1 MRSLRIVLLLAGK
14 HLRILSRMRAI
25 LLVIFLPGI
34 VLYSIFTAIF
44 SGPAGRPFKV
54 AVVDLD
60 ETPQS
65 RQLIEMLEE
74 NNVKVIRRAGGA
86 PDSPLLSVEQ
96 ARESI
101 RQDGKFRVALV
112 IPEGYGDA
120 PNVLSGER
128 HEGVEIH
135 FDETQRMEAQIV
147 MGMVQM
153 AGGRAMF
160 EEFGSALLPGI
171 SSASTQPEDSEH
183 PKGLIRINERSV
195 AINRMQI
202 AAKHTFL
209 AGIVPMFLLFA
220 TTGAARTLL
229 EELQSGEL
237 RRLLAAPITPT
248 HILLG
253 QQLSSFVLAMVQ
265 CYVMYLYAWLVH
277 GVAIWN
283 IPFGLLLITIATS
296 MATTGFGMAM
306 ASLCKTC
313 EQLDGI
319 GTVAILA
326 MSAIGG
332 SMVPRWIMPE
342 WMREFGLLTINGW
355 SYDAFMA
362 LFQNHGFEVVLIKC
376 AVLVGIAA
384 GLSTL
389 GSLILTRRL
398 KAGPVA

>member
-1 MRSLRIVLLLAGK
+1 MRSLRIVFLLAGK
-14 HLRILSRMRAI
+14 HLLILSRMRAI
-25 LLVIFLPGI
+25 LLVVFLPGI

-60 ETPQS
+60 NTPQS
-65 RQLIEMLEE
+65 RQLIEMLED
-74 NNVKVIRRAGGA
+74 NNVQVIRHDGDK
-86 PDSPLLSVEQ
+86 PDSPILTVER
-96 ARESI
+96 ARSSI
-101 RQDGKFRVALV
+101 RDDGRFRVALV
-112 IPEGYGDA
+112 VPKGYGDA
-120 PNVLSGER
+120 PNAMAGER
-128 HEGVEIH
+128 HHGVEIH

-153 AGGRAMF
+153 AAGRALF
-160 EEFGSALLPGI
+160 EQFGSVLSPGA
-171 SSASTQPEDSEH
+171 SAASQSEDSQH
-183 PKGLIRINERSV
+183 AHALVKITERSV
-195 AINRMQI
+195 AIDRMQI

-209 AGIVPMFLLFA
+209 AGIVPMFLLFS

-237 RRLLAAPITPT
+237 RRLLAAPIAPA

-265 CYVMYLYAWLVH
+265 CYVMYVYAWLVH
-277 GVAIWN
+277 SVEIWN
-283 IPFGLLLITIATS
+283 ITLGLFVITIATS
-296 MATTGFGMAM
+296 MATTGFAMAM

-342 WMREFGLLTINGW
+342 WMQKLGLLTINGW
-355 SYDAFMA
+355 SYDAFIA
-362 LFQNHGFEVVLIKC
+362 LIQNRGYGVVLFKC
-376 AVLVGIAA
+376 AVLVTIAVA
-384 GLSTL
+384 LSTF
-389 GSLILTRRL
+389 GSLVLTRRL
-398 KAGPVA
+398 KAGPTG